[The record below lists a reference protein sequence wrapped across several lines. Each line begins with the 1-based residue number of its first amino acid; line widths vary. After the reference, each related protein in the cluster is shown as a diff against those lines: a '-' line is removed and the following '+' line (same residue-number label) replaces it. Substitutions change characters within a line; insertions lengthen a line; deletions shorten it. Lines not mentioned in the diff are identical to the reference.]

1 MVTVAR
7 RDGPGLL
14 TALNAVGGTLVYYGP
29 VALLLLA
36 WEIASRAGWLSAEL
50 LPSPEATFAAFRS
63 VFDSGELALQALVSL
78 KRELTGLLSS
88 VAIGTVVGITMA
100 RIEMARLL
108 LRPVITFL
116 YPMPKSAL
124 IPILLL
130 WFGLG
135 DMSKIAAV
143 FLGCLLP
150 VVISSYN
157 GARGVDPLLVW
168 SALSLG
174 ASRLGV
180 LWKII
185 LPAALPDILSGIRM
199 ALALSWLLL
208 VSAELLLAEKGLGF
222 MIGYSG
228 ETGDYA
234 TMFSAIIVV
243 ILIGATSD
251 RLFLHL
257 MAWSLRW
264 RTLSS

>member
-7 RDGPGLL
+7 RDGPGHL
-14 TALNAVGGTLVYYGP
+14 TALYAVVRALVYYAP

-36 WEIASRAGWLSAEL
+36 WDIASRAGWLSAEL
-50 LPSPEATFAAFRS
+50 LPSPEATYAAFRS
-63 VFDSGELALQALVSL
+63 VFDSGELAQQTLISL
-78 KRELTGLLSS
+78 KRELAGLLLS
-88 VAIGTVVGITMA
+88 VVLGTIVGITMA
-100 RIEMARLL
+100 RIELARLL

-124 IPILLL
+124 IPVLLL

-168 SALSLG
+168 SARSLG
-174 ASRLGV
+174 AGQLGV

-185 LPAALPDILSGIRM
+185 LPAALPEILSGIRM

-208 VSAELLLAEKGLGF
+208 VSAELLLAEKGLGY
-222 MIGYSG
+222 MIGYYG
-228 ETGDYA
+228 ESGDYA

-243 ILIGATSD
+243 ILIGSASD
-251 RLFLHL
+251 RVFLRV

>member
-1 MVTVAR
+1 MVTVSR
-7 RDGPGLL
+7 RDDPRLL
-14 TALNAVGGTLVYYGP
+14 TALNAVAGMLAYYAP
-29 VALLLLA
+29 VALLLFA
-36 WEIASRAGWLSAEL
+36 WEVASRAGWLSAEL

-63 VFDSGELALQALVSL
+63 VFDSGELTQQAYVSL
-78 KRELTGLLSS
+78 IRELAGLLSS
-88 VAIGTVVGITMA
+88 VALGTIMGVTMA
-100 RIEMARLL
+100 RIEAARLL

-130 WFGLG
+130 WFGMG

-168 SALSLG
+168 SARSLG
-174 ASRLGV
+174 ASKLGV

-208 VSAELLLAEKGLGF
+208 VSAELLLAQRGLGY
-222 MIGYSG
+222 MIGYYG

-243 ILIGATSD
+243 ILIGSVSD
-251 RLFLHL
+251 RLFLRL

>member
-7 RDGPGLL
+7 RNRNSLL
-14 TALNAVGGTLVYYGP
+14 SALTGIGGTLAYYAP
-29 VALLLLA
+29 VLLVLLC
-36 WEIASRAGWLSAEL
+36 WEIASRLGWLSAGL
-50 LPSPEATFAAFRS
+50 MPSPGATLAAFR
-63 VFDSGELALQALVSL
+63 VELASGELGRQAGVSL
-78 KRELTGLLSS
+78 AREASGLLSS
-88 VAIGTVVGITMA
+88 VVIGTILGIAMA
-100 RIEMARLL
+100 RIEWARLL
-108 LRPVITFL
+108 VRPLVTFL

-157 GARGVDPLLVW
+157 GARGVEPLLIW
-168 SALSLG
+168 SARSLG
-174 ASRLGV
+174 ASKLGV
-180 LWKII
+180 LWKVI
-185 LPAALPDILSGIRM
+185 LPAALPDILSGIRT
-199 ALALSWLLL
+199 ALSLSWLLL
-208 VSAELLLAEKGLGF
+208 VSAELLLAQRGLGY
-222 MIGYSG
+222 MIGYYG

-243 ILIGATSD
+243 VLIGAVSD

-257 MAWSLRW
+257 MGCSLRW
-264 RTLSS
+264 RLLSA

>member
-7 RDGPGLL
+7 RDSPGFL
-14 TALNAVGGTLVYYGP
+14 TALNAVGATLVYYAP

-36 WEIASRAGWLSAEL
+36 WEISSRAGWLSADL
-50 LPSPEATFAAFRS
+50 LPSPEATYAAFRS
-63 VFDSGELALQALVSL
+63 AFNSGELAQQALVSL
-78 KRELTGLLSS
+78 KREITGLLSS
-88 VAIGTVVGITMA
+88 VVLGTIVGITMA

-130 WFGLG
+130 WFGMG

-157 GARGVDPLLVW
+157 GARGVDPLLIW
-168 SALSLG
+168 SARSLG
-174 ASRLGV
+174 ASRVRV

-208 VSAELLLAEKGLGF
+208 VSAELLLAEQGLGF
-222 MIGYSG
+222 MIGYNG

-243 ILIGATSD
+243 ILIGSASD

>member
-14 TALNAVGGTLVYYGP
+14 TALNAVGGTLAYYAP

-36 WEIASRAGWLSAEL
+36 WEITSRAGWMSAEL
-50 LPSPEATFAAFRS
+50 LPSPEATFAAFRAAL
-63 VFDSGELALQALVSL
+63 DSGELAQQALVSL
-78 KRELTGLLSS
+78 KRELAGLLSS
-88 VAIGTVVGITMA
+88 VAIGTVFGVTMA

-124 IPILLL
+124 IPVLLL

-168 SALSLG
+168 SARSLG
-174 ASRLGV
+174 ASKLGV

-222 MIGYSG
+222 MIGYNG

-243 ILIGATSD
+243 IMIGAASD

>member
-7 RDGPGLL
+7 RDGARLL
-14 TALNAVGGTLVYYGP
+14 IALNALGGTLVYYAP

-36 WEIASRAGWLSAEL
+36 WELAARAGWLSAEL
-50 LPSPEATFAAFRS
+50 LPSPEATYAAFRD
-63 VFDSGELALQALVSL
+63 VFSSGELAQQAYVSL
-78 KRELTGLLSS
+78 IRELSGLLSS
-88 VAIGTVVGITMA
+88 VIAGTIVGIAMA
-100 RIEMARLL
+100 RIEWARLL

-168 SALSLG
+168 SARSLG

-180 LWKII
+180 LWKIV

-208 VSAELLLAEKGLGF
+208 VSAELLLAEQGLGY
-222 MIGYSG
+222 MIGYYG
-228 ETGDYA
+228 DTGDYA
-234 TMFSAIIVV
+234 TMFAAIVTV
-243 ILIGATSD
+243 ILIGAVSD

>member
-1 MVTVAR
+1 MVAVAR
-7 RDGPGLL
+7 RDGVGLL
-14 TALNAVGGTLVYYGP
+14 TALNAVGGTLAYYGP
-29 VALLLLA
+29 VALLLLC
-36 WEIASRAGWLSAEL
+36 WELASRLGWLSAEL
-50 LPSPEATFAAFRS
+50 MPSPEATLEAFRS
-63 VFDSGELALQALVSL
+63 VLASGELLQQAYVSL
-78 KRELTGLLSS
+78 AREAAGLISS
-88 VAIGTVVGITMA
+88 VVLGTIVGITMA
-100 RIEMARLL
+100 RMEWARLL
-108 LRPVITFL
+108 FRPVITFL

-157 GARGVDPLLVW
+157 GARGVDPLLIW
-168 SALSLG
+168 SARSLG
-174 ASRLGV
+174 AGKIGV

-185 LPAALPDILSGIRM
+185 LPAALPDILSGIRT

-208 VSAELLLAEKGLGF
+208 VSAELLLAEKGLGY
-222 MIGYSG
+222 MIGYYG

-234 TMFSAIIVV
+234 IMFSAIIVV
-243 ILIGATSD
+243 VLIGAVSD